1 MSDRTRCWFGAVTGH
16 TVPMA
21 RMAVAGMRATRL
33 SDEDI
38 GAEYFLDRH
47 AEPDTGLVAD
57 VCKAMATALRSLGKE
72 YGDTIPILPEAI
84 WIEAMGYDD
93 RPDSDDCIIAV
104 DLGTGDFCYDRI
116 LAENP
121 QARAGAVICLDQN
134 LR

>member
-21 RMAVAGMRATRL
+21 RMAIAGMRATRL

-57 VCKAMATALRSLGKE
+57 VCKAMATALRSLGKRIRR
-72 YGDTIPILPEAI
+72 YHSDPTGSH
-84 WIEAMGYDD
+84 MD
-93 RPDSDDCIIAV
+93 RSDGI
-104 DLGTGDFCYDRI
+104 RR
-116 LAENP
+116 
-121 QARAGAVICLDQN
+121 QARQRRLHHRRRLGH
-134 LR
+134 R

>member
-47 AEPDTGLVAD
+47 AE
-57 VCKAMATALRSLGKE
+57 E
-72 YGDTIPILPEAI
+72 
-84 WIEAMGYDD
+84 
-93 RPDSDDCIIAV
+93 
-104 DLGTGDFCYDRI
+104 
-116 LAENP
+116 
-121 QARAGAVICLDQN
+121 
-134 LR
+134 